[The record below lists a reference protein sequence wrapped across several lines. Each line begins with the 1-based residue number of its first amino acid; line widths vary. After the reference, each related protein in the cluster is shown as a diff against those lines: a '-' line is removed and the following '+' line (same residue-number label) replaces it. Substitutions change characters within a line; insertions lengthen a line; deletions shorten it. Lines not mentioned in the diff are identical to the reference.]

1 MSAYKEEWL
10 VKELAKWP
18 EYLRDIG
25 RVLFDIEKNLSDG
38 YEHYVGEIDG
48 DNRWDEMVEVAE
60 KLYQA
65 AHGNYERPMELIDRG
80 AVVKTLSLLLQG
92 RDFAPNVPN
101 VLWHIEALSST
112 TATHQQAASIRHWTN
127 SHAENRAYAGVAAVL
142 SQLYEKD
149 DD

>member
-80 AVVKTLSLLLQG
+80 AVVKTLHLLLHG
-92 RDFAPNVPN
+92 RDFTPN
-101 VLWHIEALSST
+101 VLRHIDALSST
-112 TATHQQAASIRHWTN
+112 TATHQQAESIRHWTK